1 VIEIWYLLPCRKR
14 EEQKILA
21 ICIEKMP
28 KKAVSDSFV
37 LTFDRMRRYEGA
49 WHLERQ
55 LMFPGYVFLE
65 SEGEKFLL
73 EELERCG
80 AILRPKAQLFQ
91 VNREEEEFLKRLC
104 GVSHHL
110 EMSRG
115 IIKKG
120 NTWITEGPLKGM
132 EERISRI
139 DRHKRLARV
148 EMMMKPD
155 YRYITAG
162 LEITEKVI

>member
-1 VIEIWYLLPCRKR
+1 
-14 EEQKILA
+14 
-21 ICIEKMP
+21 MP
-28 KKAVSDSFV
+28 KKTANDIFV

-65 SEGEKFLL
+65 SEDKKFLL

-80 AILRPKAQLFQ
+80 AIFGRKTQLFQ
-91 VNREEEEFLKRLC
+91 VSWEEEEFLKRLC

-115 IIKKG
+115 IMKKG
-120 NTWITEGPLKGM
+120 NARITDGPLKGM

-148 EMMMKPD
+148 EMMSKPD
-155 YRYITAG
+155 SRCITAG